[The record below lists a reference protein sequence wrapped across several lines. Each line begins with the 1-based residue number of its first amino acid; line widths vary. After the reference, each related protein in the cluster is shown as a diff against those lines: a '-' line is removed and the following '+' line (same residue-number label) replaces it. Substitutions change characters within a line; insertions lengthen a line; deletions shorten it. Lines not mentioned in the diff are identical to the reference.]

1 LNDPYCDPR
10 GTAQSI
16 TEDRSSL
23 MPTDTLTPA
32 DFDLDLEVAEIVE
45 SEMSAQK
52 TGVTDI
58 CTTIYWPCR
67 K

>member
-1 LNDPYCDPR
+1 
-10 GTAQSI
+10 
-16 TEDRSSL
+16 
-23 MPTDTLTPA
+23 MPTETLAPA
-32 DFDLDLEVAEIVE
+32 DFDLDLEVAEVVE

-58 CTTIYWPCR
+58 CTTVYWPCR

>member
-1 LNDPYCDPR
+1 MRYRAP
-10 GTAQSI
+10 I

-23 MPTDTLTPA
+23 MPTETLAPA
-32 DFDLDLEVAEIVE
+32 DFDLDLDVQVVAFQVVVE

>member
-1 LNDPYCDPR
+1 MDAAPLNPSPR
-10 GTAQSI
+10 IGDST
-16 TEDRSSL
+16 
-23 MPTDTLTPA
+23 MPTETLAPA